1 MKKWSNKSTIIRS
14 KYDKEHPFTVISNC
28 WNDYR
33 VLNGTERAIM
43 LEIMSNSDSF
53 VINKLVVKKRLDFYD
68 TAFNNAWKSLEDK
81 GFIFSEKIGLGYE
94 YAVRESNTLSLE
106 DKPLEDNPREDS
118 PREDSPREDSPLED
132 YPQENNPYSS
142 SIASDK
148 PLEDYPPE
156 DYPPEA
162 TKQIKNRINTKSNK
176 PKTQVLSPKGEIQS
190 RFLKTDKFISAE
202 AEITLSVPG
211 VPPVDCTLD
220 DISRKNK
227 EVLLKPKVEF
237 EFGSSDLSE
246 GSLFDLG
253 DFINEDNAVLD
264 SNKIVIHKGQK
275 DFNRNLNTKQ
285 LLQKCY

>member
-1 MKKWSNKSTIIRS
+1 LVELPLSAHT
-14 KYDKEHPFTVISNC
+14 F
-28 WNDYR
+28 
-33 VLNGTERAIM
+33 
-43 LEIMSNSDSF
+43 
-53 VINKLVVKKRLDFYD
+53 LVVKKRLDFYD

-106 DKPLEDNPREDS
+106 DSPLEDS
-118 PREDSPREDSPLED
+118 PQEDSPLED

-148 PLEDYPPE
+148 LLEDYPPE

-162 TKQIKNRINTKSNK
+162 PKQIKNRINTKSNK
-176 PKTQVLSPKGEIQS
+176 PRTQVLSPKGKIQS
-190 RFLKTDKFISAE
+190 GFLKTDKFISAE

-220 DISRKNK
+220 DILRKNK

-246 GSLFDLG
+246 QSLFDLS
-253 DFINEDNAVLD
+253 DFIDEDDAVLD
-264 SNKIVIHKGQK
+264 SNKIVIHKYEK
-275 DFNRNLNTKQ
+275 DFNRNLSTKQ